1 MNKIN
6 KITCKFKNPE
16 VESNFLDHNWKT
28 QSKSVTIGLYFTIV
42 IMILNIIPEFFERTS
57 NSNLIG
63 FVILLLGSV
72 TLLKSTDIFR
82 RKYTERFFSIYLS
95 VMIPVNSY
103 LNLNIYRQDY
113 DLPAFPL
120 IIIIFI
126 LKMLPISFLWAF
138 LHL

>member
-82 RKYTERFFSIYLS
+82 RKYTERFFQFTYQS
-95 VMIPVNSY
+95 
-103 LNLNIYRQDY
+103 
-113 DLPAFPL
+113 
-120 IIIIFI
+120 
-126 LKMLPISFLWAF
+126 
-138 LHL
+138 

>member
-72 TLLKSTDIFR
+72 ICLNQQIFF
-82 RKYTERFFSIYLS
+82 EENILNDFFQFTYQS
-95 VMIPVNSY
+95 
-103 LNLNIYRQDY
+103 
-113 DLPAFPL
+113 
-120 IIIIFI
+120 
-126 LKMLPISFLWAF
+126 
-138 LHL
+138 